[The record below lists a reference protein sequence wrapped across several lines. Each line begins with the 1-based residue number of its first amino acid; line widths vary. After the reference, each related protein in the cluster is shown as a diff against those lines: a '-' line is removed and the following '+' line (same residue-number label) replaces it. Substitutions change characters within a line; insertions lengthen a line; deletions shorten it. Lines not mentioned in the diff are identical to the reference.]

1 MQCKPKESFKI
12 CLDFTTSSHSS
23 NSGGGVG
30 NDKLD
35 SENDRN
41 AANCVTT
48 AYDDTNELLTPVNE
62 DPPSDQ
68 TVENMSN
75 ITHIVGT
82 TTKCTSIN
90 NNSDNLVVNDIAIAT
105 PNKNNIN
112 RQNSSDQ
119 KCPSIVMTTS
129 TPDVRKRASIG
140 HNVLDYVKSQQQ
152 QQQPQQFN
160 YNYVDGKYKG
170 EAVHSDGNI
179 IDIVYTIYKHQLAA
193 SNSTIYLVW
202 ISRDPQCAH
211 ENEDGDEEKHFNLTL
226 TLNSLTSTIETSF
239 GGNSALKNTTAA
251 SSSACLSNATSMM
264 TSAATV
270 GTNTLANITSQAS
283 RPNSLSIISQEEDQI
298 SGEYSKN
305 YTTLKQIG
313 KGAYGYVKMA
323 YRNSDRLLVISKFIL
338 KEKLCPNFMVT
349 TEDKR
354 EIPMEIYL
362 LMRIKHPN
370 IVSVLDVY
378 ENEKF
383 FQLIMEKH
391 GSGMDLFEFI
401 DRRPLMDEKLGCFI
415 FRQIAN
421 AVDYLH
427 SLNVI
432 YFHSKSHI
440 IL

>member
-1 MQCKPKESFKI
+1 M
-12 CLDFTTSSHSS
+12 
-23 NSGGGVG
+23 
-30 NDKLD
+30 
-35 SENDRN
+35 
-41 AANCVTT
+41 
-48 AYDDTNELLTPVNE
+48 NE

-68 TVENMSN
+68 TVEGINMSN
-75 ITHIVGT
+75 STTHIIGT
-82 TTKCTSIN
+82 TTKCTSSN

-112 RQNSSDQ
+112 RQSSCEQ
-119 KCPSIVMTTS
+119 KSSPSSIVMTTS
-129 TPDVRKRASIG
+129 TPDIRKRASIG
-140 HNVLDYVKSQQQ
+140 LNIVDFCKSQPPP
-152 QQQPQQFN
+152 PQQFN

-170 EAVHSDGNI
+170 EAVHADGNI

-202 ISRDPQCAH
+202 ISRDPQCMH
-211 ENEDGDEEKHFNLTL
+211 VDEDGDEEKHFNLTL

-338 KEKLCPNFMVT
+338 KEKLCANFMVT

-401 DRRPLMDEKLGCFI
+401 DRRPLMSEQLGCFI

-427 SLNVI
+427 SLNVSAKAIFSAI
-432 YFHSKSHI
+432 YICDIKPPKYLLSC
-440 IL
+440 L